1 LRVPAPQAAP
11 ITADSIVAAR
21 PVFLDRIADFLSL
34 EPALVVRSLLT
45 FLVIWGSAWI
55 ALRVLGLTVRRIL
68 RMVSVKEDG
77 TLTAAEKRGQTLAG
91 LVRSVG
97 RAVIFIAATLLTL
110 DIFLDIRTLLAGV
123 GILGLAISFGAQSL
137 VKDVISG
144 FFILFENQ
152 FVVGDVIDAA
162 GKTGTV
168 ERISLRSVSLRD
180 LDGTLHA
187 IPNGHIAVVSN
198 KTRSWSRAVVEIS
211 VSQDADLDRTLE
223 IFRDEAARFYDDK
236 VWHNRFE
243 GAPEVPGVEQIT
255 DTRVVIRTML
265 RTVAGSQWDVAREF
279 RRRIRNRLA
288 AESKREQASPKRDES
303 P

>member
-11 ITADSIVAAR
+11 ITADTIVAAR
-21 PVFLDRIADFLSL
+21 PSFLDRFADFLSL
-34 EPALVVRSLLT
+34 EPALVVRSLLEIA
-45 FLVIWGSAWI
+45 VIWGAAWV
-55 ALRVLGLTVRRIL
+55 ALQVLRLIVRRIL
-68 RMVSVKEDG
+68 RLVSDKEDR
-77 TLTAAEKRGQTLAG
+77 TLTAAEKRGQTIADLI
-91 LVRSVG
+91 RSVG
-97 RAVIFIAATLLTL
+97 RTLVVIAALLLTL

-152 FVVGDVIDAA
+152 FVVGDVIEAA

-187 IPNGHIAVVSN
+187 IPNGQIAVVSN
-198 KTRSWSRAVVEIS
+198 KTRSWSRAIVEIS
-211 VSQDADLDRTLE
+211 VGHDADLDRTLE

-236 VWHNRFE
+236 AWHFRFE
-243 GAPEVPGVEQIT
+243 GAPEVPGVEQVT

-288 AESKREQASPKRDES
+288 AESKREHASKRDES

>member
-1 LRVPAPQAAP
+1 MQAPQAAP
-11 ITADSIVAAR
+11 ITADSLVAAR
-21 PVFLDRIADFLSL
+21 PAFLDRVAQFLSL
-34 EPALVVRSLLT
+34 EPAAMVRAALT
-45 FLVIWGSAWI
+45 LAVIWGAAWV
-55 ALRVLGLTVRRIL
+55 ALHLLALLGRRIHRL
-68 RMVSVKEDG
+68 VSDKDDR
-77 TLTAAEKRGQTLAG
+77 TFTAAEKRAQTLAG

-97 RAVIFIAATLLTL
+97 RAMIFIAATLLTL
-110 DIFLDIRTLLAGV
+110 DLFLDIRTLLAGV

-152 FVVGDVIDAA
+152 FVVGDVIEAA

-198 KTRSWSRAVVEIS
+198 KTRSWSRAIVEIS
-211 VSQDADLDRTLE
+211 VSHDVDLDLTLE
-223 IFRDEAARFYDDK
+223 AFRDEAARFYDDK
-236 VWHNRFE
+236 AWRARFE
-243 GAPEVPGVEQIT
+243 GAPEVPGVEQVT
-255 DTRVVIRTML
+255 DSRVVIRTML
-265 RTVAGSQWDVAREF
+265 RTAAGSQWDVAREF

-288 AESKREQASPKRDES
+288 AESKREQASKQDERT
-303 P
+303 

>member
-11 ITADSIVAAR
+11 ITADTIAAAR
-21 PVFLDRIADFLSL
+21 PSFLDRIADFLSL
-34 EPALVVRSLLT
+34 EPAMVVRSLLEIA
-45 FLVIWGSAWI
+45 VIWGAAWV
-55 ALRVLGLTVRRIL
+55 ALRVLRLIVRRIL
-68 RMVSVKEDG
+68 RLVSDKEDR
-77 TLTAAEKRGQTLAG
+77 TLTAAEKRGQTLAD
-91 LVRSVG
+91 LIRSVG
-97 RAVIFIAATLLTL
+97 RTMVFIAAMLLTL

-152 FVVGDVIDAA
+152 FVVGDVIEAA

-187 IPNGHIAVVSN
+187 IPNGQIAVVSN

-211 VSQDADLDRTLE
+211 VSQDADLDHTLE
-223 IFRDEAARFYDDK
+223 IFRDEVARFYDDK
-236 VWHNRFE
+236 AWHFHFE

-255 DTRVVIRTML
+255 DTRMVIRTML
-265 RTVAGSQWDVAREF
+265 RTMAGSQWDVAREF

-288 AESKREQASPKRDES
+288 AESKRERAPKRDDI